1 MLELRFLEQEKGN
14 LLSFPNWQ
22 LSQICSDLTLPITS
36 INPLFFKNCKAETG
50 DVLNVDAKCLR
61 NRI

>member
-1 MLELRFLEQEKGN
+1 MLELKCLKQEKGN

-36 INPLFFKNCKAETG
+36 INPLFFKNCKAENWG
-50 DVLNVDAKCLR
+50 CLEH
-61 NRI
+61 